1 MGCVLTKE
9 EGTDAICFKFRG
21 NLRQIVSVPDKLLIF
36 FRKKYSKLYMKYDKI
51 QKEFF
56 TREEVMINMATRKE
70 KISGKINKQ
79 REIEKKKRKKR
90 KARLILAMIILVIG
104 GINAYLLT
112 SPSFKIQEISV
123 KGNEQL
129 SNQEIIQLAEV
140 KNGDNIFSKLGIV
153 MKVRLKQNGYIEDA
167 QINKIYLNRIEIRV
181 KERQK
186 QFQIKMETEG
196 YIYIDEQGYLLEY
209 ATDKLEIPTII
220 GMDITQANLET
231 MHRLGE
237 KDLNK
242 MENILQIREE
252 CKKIEIADKI
262 TQLQVK
268 DEYIV
273 SLENDGITINL
284 GDASNLKNRIYYV
297 NAILKQEAGNKGT
310 IYVNGNFN
318 EGFSPY
324 FSAE

>member
-1 MGCVLTKE
+1 
-9 EGTDAICFKFRG
+9 
-21 NLRQIVSVPDKLLIF
+21 
-36 FRKKYSKLYMKYDKI
+36 MKYDKI
-51 QKEFF
+51 QKDNF
-56 TREEVMINMATRKE
+56 TREEVMVNMTTKKAKT
-70 KISGKINKQ
+70 SGKINKQ

-90 KARLILAMIILVIG
+90 KARLILIMIILVIG
-104 GINAYLLT
+104 GISAYLLT
-112 SPSFKIQEISV
+112 SPSFNIEEISI
-123 KGNEQL
+123 KGNKQITNEK
-129 SNQEIIQLAEV
+129 IIQLAEV
-140 KNGDNIFSKLGIV
+140 KKGDNIFAKLGIV
-153 MKVRLKQNGYIEDA
+153 MKVRLKQNGYIEEA
-167 QINKIYLNRIEIRV
+167 QINKIYPNKIEIEV
-181 KERQK
+181 QERQK

-209 ATDKLEIPTII
+209 AVDKLEVPTII
-220 GMDITQANLET
+220 GMDITQADVGT

-262 TQLQVK
+262 TQIQVK
-268 DEYIV
+268 DEYII
-273 SLENDGITINL
+273 SLENAGITINL

-297 NAILKQEAGNKGT
+297 NAILKQEAGNRGT

>member
-1 MGCVLTKE
+1 
-9 EGTDAICFKFRG
+9 
-21 NLRQIVSVPDKLLIF
+21 
-36 FRKKYSKLYMKYDKI
+36 MKYDKI
-51 QKEFF
+51 QKDNF
-56 TREEVMINMATRKE
+56 TREEVMVNMATK
-70 KISGKINKQ
+70 KAKTSGKINKQ
-79 REIEKKKRKKR
+79 REMEKKKRKKR
-90 KARLILAMIILVIG
+90 KARLILIIIILVIG
-104 GINAYLLT
+104 GISAYLLI
-112 SPSFKIQEISV
+112 SPSFNIEEISI
-123 KGNEQL
+123 KGNKQITNEK
-129 SNQEIIQLAEV
+129 IIQLAEV
-140 KNGDNIFSKLGIV
+140 KKGDNIFAKLGIV
-153 MKVRLKQNGYIEDA
+153 MKVRLKQNGYIEEA
-167 QINKIYLNRIEIRV
+167 QINKIYPNKIEIEV
-181 KERQK
+181 QERQK

-209 ATDKLEIPTII
+209 AVDKLEAPTII
-220 GMDITQANLET
+220 GMDITQADLEA

-252 CKKIEIADKI
+252 CKKIEIANKI
-262 TQLQVK
+262 TQIQVK

-297 NAILKQEAGNKGT
+297 NAILKQEAGNRGT

>member
-1 MGCVLTKE
+1 
-9 EGTDAICFKFRG
+9 
-21 NLRQIVSVPDKLLIF
+21 
-36 FRKKYSKLYMKYDKI
+36 MKYDKI
-51 QKEFF
+51 QKEIF
-56 TREEVMINMATRKE
+56 TREEVMINMAAKKT

-167 QINKIYLNRIEIRV
+167 QINKIYPNRIEIRV

-297 NAILKQEAGNKGT
+297 SAILKQEAGNKGT

-324 FSAE
+324 FSVE

>member
-1 MGCVLTKE
+1 
-9 EGTDAICFKFRG
+9 
-21 NLRQIVSVPDKLLIF
+21 
-36 FRKKYSKLYMKYDKI
+36 MKYDKI

-56 TREEVMINMATRKE
+56 TREEVMINMATRKT

-129 SNQEIIQLAEV
+129 SNQEIIELAEV
-140 KNGDNIFSKLGIV
+140 KKGDNIFSKLGIV

-167 QINKIYLNRIEIRV
+167 QINKIYPNRIEIRV

-209 ATDKLEIPTII
+209 ATDMLEIPTII

-297 NAILKQEAGNKGT
+297 SAILKQEAGNKGT

>member
-1 MGCVLTKE
+1 
-9 EGTDAICFKFRG
+9 
-21 NLRQIVSVPDKLLIF
+21 
-36 FRKKYSKLYMKYDKI
+36 MKYDKI
-51 QKEFF
+51 QKDNF
-56 TREEVMINMATRKE
+56 TREEVMVNMATK
-70 KISGKINKQ
+70 KVKTSGKINKQ

-90 KARLILAMIILVIG
+90 KARLILIMIILVIG
-104 GINAYLLT
+104 GISAYLLT
-112 SPSFKIQEISV
+112 SPSFNIEEISI
-123 KGNEQL
+123 KGNKQITNEK
-129 SNQEIIQLAEV
+129 IIQLAEV
-140 KNGDNIFSKLGIV
+140 KKGENIFTKLGIV

-167 QINKIYLNRIEIRV
+167 QINKIYPNKIEIEV
-181 KERQK
+181 QERQK

-209 ATDKLEIPTII
+209 AVDKLEAPTII
-220 GMDITQANLET
+220 GMDITQSDLET

-252 CKKIEIADKI
+252 CKKIEIANKI
-262 TQLQVK
+262 TQIQVK
-268 DEYIV
+268 DEYIIN
-273 SLENDGITINL
+273 LENDGITINL

-297 NAILKQEAGNKGT
+297 NAILKQEAGNRGT